1 MPKNSIA
8 VFLEHFSKNI
18 TSVKSSGKIYRK
30 AIKYQKKKRKMSG
43 RYYFMWIDFAVDL
56 ISQIRVTKRH
66 TWIIFCN

>member
-43 RYYFMWIDFAVDL
+43 RYYFM
-56 ISQIRVTKRH
+56 
-66 TWIIFCN
+66 